1 MKKKTKNTVHT
12 RLVPLWA
19 AGVGEILCD
28 LCFPR
33 RCPVCDRPVRP
44 FGCKICPECEK
55 TLVFIREPRC
65 LKCGKQLEEETDLCH
80 DCRRLRHRY
89 NRGLALY
96 TYGSVRGTIYRL
108 KYAGRREY
116 ADYLGERMAGRLGR
130 QILSWYPDA
139 LVPIPLHPL
148 REKKRGYNQAAL
160 LARSL
165 GRELGIPVL
174 EGWLIRVK
182 NTRPMK
188 ELEGAR
194 RQNNLKK
201 AFKIAGNEVKLDT
214 IVIIDDI
221 YTTGSTI
228 DEAALV
234 CRRAGVR
241 KIYFVTLAIGKG
253 LSL

>member
-1 MKKKTKNTVHT
+1 MKKKKKKPLSI
-12 RLVPLWA
+12 RLLPPWA
-19 AGVGEILCD
+19 AGMGRILCD

-44 FGCKICPECEK
+44 FGRKICPECEK
-55 TLVFIREPRC
+55 ALVFIREPRC
-65 LKCGKQLEEETDLCH
+65 LKCGKQLREETDLCH

-89 NRGLALY
+89 TRGLALY
-96 TYGSVRGTIYRL
+96 SYGSVRGTLYRL

-116 ADYLGERMAGRLGR
+116 ADYLGEEMAIRLGR
-130 QILSWYPDA
+130 QIRSWRPDA
-139 LVPIPLHPL
+139 LVPIPLHPS

-160 LARSL
+160 LAQSL
-165 GRELGIPVL
+165 GRKLDLPVL
-174 EGWLIRVK
+174 EGWLIRVRD
-182 NTRPMK
+182 TRPMK

-201 AFKIAGNEVKLDT
+201 AFKIVGNEVKLNT

-234 CRRAGVR
+234 CREAGVR
-241 KIYFVTLAIGKG
+241 QVYFVTLAIGKG
-253 LSL
+253 L